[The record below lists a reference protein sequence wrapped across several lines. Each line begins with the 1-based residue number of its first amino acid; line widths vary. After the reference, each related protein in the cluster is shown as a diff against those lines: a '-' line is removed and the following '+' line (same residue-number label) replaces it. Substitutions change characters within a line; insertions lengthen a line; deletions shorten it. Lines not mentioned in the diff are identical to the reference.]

1 MLHMS
6 QINYN
11 IILDLIKQ
19 DNHIRG
25 IANHL
30 NTNQT
35 TIARK
40 VKELE
45 EQNIIDYRNEG
56 KNKVYF
62 IKETLEKT
70 IYVKIIEQNKI
81 LNAIKKYPKIRQIS
95 EKINSNKQIKLAI
108 IFGSYA
114 KNNIDKNS
122 DIDIYIETES
132 IEIKKMIELIDSKL
146 SVKIGKFDINSI
158 LAKEII
164 KDHIILKGI
173 DRYYEIV
180 YQEIK

>member
-1 MLHMS
+1 MS

-11 IILDLIKQ
+11 IVLNLMKQ

-25 IANHL
+25 LAKDL

-40 VKELE
+40 VQELAD
-45 EQNIIDYRNEG
+45 QNILDFRLEG

-62 IKETLEKT
+62 IKKTLESSEY
-70 IYVKIIEQNKI
+70 IKIIEHNK
-81 LNAIKKYPKIRQIS
+81 LLEAIKKYPKLRLII
-95 EKINSNKQIKLAI
+95 EKIQENKKMKLAI

-114 KNNIDKNS
+114 KGNADKDS
-122 DIDIYIETES
+122 DIDLYVQTQSKDTKISLEQG
-132 IEIKKMIELIDSKL
+132 DSKL
-146 SVKIGKFDINSI
+146 SIKIGKFDKETT

-164 KDHIILKGI
+164 KNHIIIKGV
-173 DRYYEIV
+173 DAYYELIH
-180 YQEIK
+180 QNT